1 MNLELLLLFLGVMLV
16 IIGFSKQMTDNKRKI
31 EIKYIPRDIY
41 DELVMNSV
49 LK

>member
-1 MNLELLLLFLGVMLV
+1 MNFELLIMFLGFVLL
-16 IIGFSKQMTDNKRKI
+16 IIGFTKQIENKKEI
-31 EIKYIPRDIY
+31 EVKYLPRDIY